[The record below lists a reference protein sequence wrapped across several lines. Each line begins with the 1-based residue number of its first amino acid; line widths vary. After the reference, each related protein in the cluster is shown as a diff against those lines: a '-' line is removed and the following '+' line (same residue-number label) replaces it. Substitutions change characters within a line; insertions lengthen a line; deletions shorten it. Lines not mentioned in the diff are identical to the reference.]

1 MVTENEIVVEV
12 SDHDLKDDMCHSQV
26 GVIEHVR
33 GEGFW
38 LDLFSAENGFCLDRI
53 GSREIVGVLKA
64 DRILHRP
71 FLLLRHHRDYR
82 TYLRGLMLAQIGLG
96 QTNLGIARLAN

>member
-1 MVTENEIVVEV
+1 MVTENETVVEV

-26 GVIEHVR
+26 EVIERVR
-33 GEGFW
+33 GGGFW

-53 GSREIVGVLKA
+53 GSQEIVGVLKA

-82 TYLRGLMLAQIGLG
+82 TYLRSLMLAQTGLG
-96 QTNLGIARLAN
+96 QMNLDLAKLAN